1 MSNTFVSFIR
11 TYVPVAVGALISWLV
26 AHDIVLDE
34 EAQTGLTIGLT
45 GLVIA
50 LYYLV
55 ARLLERKWPIF
66 GFLLGTVKVQPV
78 YQAVNTQ
85 AQQDK
90 TA

>member
-1 MSNTFVSFIR
+1 MSNTVVSFIR

-26 AHDIVLDE
+26 AHDVVLDE

-45 GLVIA
+45 GLVIG

-55 ARLLERKWPIF
+55 ARILERKWPLF
-66 GFLLGTVKVQPV
+66 GFLLGTPKVQPV
-78 YQAVNTQ
+78 YSNVDTK
-85 AQQDK
+85 AQLDK

>member
-1 MSNTFVSFIR
+1 MSNTVVSFIR

-45 GLVIA
+45 GLVIG

-55 ARLLERKWPIF
+55 ARILERKWPIF
-66 GFLLGTVKVQPV
+66 GFLLGTKQQPV
-78 YQAVNTQ
+78 YQTVNTQ